1 MICEMCGVD
10 VPRLRRIY
18 TEGSSL
24 EVCSRCERF
33 GEDYE
38 EVKDKVGIMGRDT
51 IAERLHRREQ
61 RLKGKDVLGGGER
74 ELAFDY
80 PKRIRN
86 ARAKA
91 GLNQE
96 ELAKKINEKK
106 SVVAKLETGD
116 MIPDNKLI
124 KKLERTLDITLM
136 ETIGQVQAP
145 KHREDSRAMTL
156 GDFIKVEKE

>member
-10 VPRLRRIY
+10 VPWLKRIVI
-18 TEGSSL
+18 EGSTL
-24 EVCSRCERF
+24 EVCQRCEKF
-33 GEDYE
+33 GQDYE
-38 EVKDKVGIMGRDT
+38 EVKDREGIIGRDT
-51 IAERLHRREQ
+51 IAERLERREK
-61 RLKGKDVLGGGER
+61 RLKGRDVLEGSGK

-80 PKRIRN
+80 PKRIRS

-96 ELAKKINEKK
+96 ELGKKINEKK

-124 KKLERTLDITLM
+124 RKLEHTLDISLM
-136 ETIGQVQAP
+136 ETVGQVQTP
-145 KHREDSRAMTL
+145 KHKEDSRAMTL
-156 GDFIKVEKE
+156 GDFIKVKKE

>member
-10 VPRLRRIY
+10 VPRLRRIVI
-18 TEGSSL
+18 EGSTL
-24 EVCSRCERF
+24 EVCQRCEKF
-33 GEDYE
+33 GQDYE
-38 EVKDKVGIMGRDT
+38 EIKDKDGIIGRDT
-51 IAERLHRREQ
+51 IAERLKRREK
-61 RLKGKDVLGGGER
+61 RLKGKDVLEGSEK

-80 PKRIRN
+80 PKRIRS

-96 ELAKKINEKK
+96 ELGKKINENK

-124 KKLERTLDITLM
+124 RKLEHTLDISL
-136 ETIGQVQAP
+136 IIHQGAQ
-145 KHREDSRAMTL
+145 
-156 GDFIKVEKE
+156 G